1 MMKKILVIVFLLI
14 STINLNAL
22 ENKIIVKLE
31 NEIITTI
38 DIIT

>member
-1 MMKKILVIVFLLI
+1 MMKKILIIVFLLI
-14 STINLNAL
+14 STNNLNAL

-38 DIIT
+38 DIEN